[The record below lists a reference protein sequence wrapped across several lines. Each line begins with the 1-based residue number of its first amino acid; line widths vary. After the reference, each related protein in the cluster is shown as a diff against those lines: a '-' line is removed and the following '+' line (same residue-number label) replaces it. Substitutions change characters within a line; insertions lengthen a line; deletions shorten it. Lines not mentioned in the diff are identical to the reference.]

1 MKRILLAVCVLASI
15 HGCPIERREPTPAEL
30 ADPNVAIPETLIW
43 YAFRTHP
50 DACSNALCLKEG

>member
-1 MKRILLAVCVLASI
+1 LASFVGVAI
-15 HGCPIERREPTPAEL
+15 A

-50 DACSNALCLKEG
+50 DAGSNVLGLKEG